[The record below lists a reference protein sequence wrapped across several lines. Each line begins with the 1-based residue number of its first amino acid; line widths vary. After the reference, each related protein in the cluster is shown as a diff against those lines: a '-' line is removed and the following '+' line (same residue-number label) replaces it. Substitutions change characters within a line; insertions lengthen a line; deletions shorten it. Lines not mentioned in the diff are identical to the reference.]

1 MQIWGAGMDNINI
14 KEIDLNKTEIT
25 DLINESLSEG
35 HRHIY
40 RLLEDYKNGTNRF
53 DEEGEALFAAY
64 LKDRIIGICGLNK
77 DPYLNDRSIGRVRRL
92 YVLKAYRQHGV
103 GRRLM
108 DTVIQEARRH
118 YTVIVLN
125 TDNPVA
131 DKFYRSLGFSVHLT
145 FSNSTHHFKL
155 KNDPLLMS

>member
-1 MQIWGAGMDNINI
+1 VNWGDGMDHINI

-25 DLINESLSEG
+25 DLVNESLSEG
-35 HRHIY
+35 HRHIN
-40 RLLEDYKNGTNRF
+40 RLLEDYRSGTNRF

-92 YVLKAYRQHGV
+92 YVLKEYRQHGV

-108 DTVIQEARRH
+108 EAVIQEAKRH
-118 YTVIVLN
+118 YTVILLN

-131 DKFYRSLGFSVHLT
+131 DKFYRSIGFSDHLT
-145 FSNSTHHFKL
+145 YSNCTHHFAL
-155 KNDPLLMS
+155 TNNPFLFS